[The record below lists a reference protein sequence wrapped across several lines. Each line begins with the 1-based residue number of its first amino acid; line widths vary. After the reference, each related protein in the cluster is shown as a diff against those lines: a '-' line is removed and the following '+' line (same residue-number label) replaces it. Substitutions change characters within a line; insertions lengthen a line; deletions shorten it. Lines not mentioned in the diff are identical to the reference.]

1 MAKRGSYAKSAARRD
16 EILRQALA
24 VIDAEGYGAA
34 SVTRIADVAG
44 ISKTGLLHHFGTKEN
59 LFTEV
64 LRLRDELDGSAFE
77 QSNADLADVESAY
90 LRVIERNTRIPGL
103 VELFTR
109 LSIEAADPEHPA
121 HDFFRQREKAVGDRI
136 ATTVEAALGDEL
148 RDEVDP
154 SLVALIVM
162 AATDGLQQR
171 WLLDPSVDMTG
182 ALETLFRIF
191 DVALGSR
198 SGHDEEGTGADA
210 NG

>member
-34 SVTRIADVAG
+34 SVARIAEVAG

-64 LRLRDELDGSAFE
+64 LRLRDELDGSMFE
-77 QSNADLADVESAY
+77 HPNAELADVESAY
-90 LRVIERNTRIPGL
+90 LRVVERNTRIPGL

-109 LSIEAADPEHPA
+109 LSIEATDPEHPA
-121 HDFFRQREKAVGDRI
+121 HEFFLRREKVIGDRI
-136 ATTVEAALGDEL
+136 AATVDAALADDVRGN
-148 RDEVDP
+148 VDP

-171 WLLDPSVDMTG
+171 WLLDPNVDMAG
-182 ALETLFRIF
+182 ALEALFRVF
-191 DVALGSR
+191 DTALG
-198 SGHDEEGTGADA
+198 TGSAQREDHE
-210 NG
+210 